1 MQFTKIGNSASDLA
15 SVLWGVPQGSVLG
28 PLLFLIYINDLPN
41 SCNLASWLFADD
53 TALALSSKNFYDLEN
68 NFNTEIEKVHEWL
81 LANKLSVHYT
91 DKTQYMLIRGPR
103 LSDAK
108 VGNTDNFKVF
118 MGQHEIEQTNNYK
131 YLGIIMDDKM
141 DWKQQIKKLCSKLS
155 TVCGVLSKVRHY
167 LDRKSLMIIYNSLF
181 DSRLCYGILGWGTAC
196 EQELSKI
203 RILQNRA
210 V

>member
-1 MQFTKIGNSASDLA
+1 
-15 SVLWGVPQGSVLG
+15 
-28 PLLFLIYINDLPN
+28 
-41 SCNLASWLFADD
+41 
-53 TALALSSKNFYDLEN
+53 
-68 NFNTEIEKVHEWL
+68 
-81 LANKLSVHYT
+81 
-91 DKTQYMLIRGPR
+91 
-103 LSDAK
+103 
-108 VGNTDNFKVF
+108 

-181 DSRLCYGILGWGTAC
+181 DSRLRYGILGWGTAC

-203 RILQNRA
+203 RI
-210 V
+210 